1 VRDSGL
7 SSAAR
12 EPFNARVMIWVV
24 AAAIVAVIAFLFL
37 STYAPEGPDG
47 NNGGAHAFS
56 KSAIGYAGFVKLET
70 ERGIHV
76 DMATDESALKTDGL
90 LILTPEGFQDPE
102 ALAKIVRE
110 RDGNPTLIILPKHE
124 AVPNVWHK
132 GWVYAGDLLP
142 AKTLE
147 QLLSKMMAA
156 KITRLRTTATATFD
170 HAARA
175 TPIFVNQPNVQVI
188 AASGV
193 TPIFTDDLYPD
204 TLARNHF
211 VMVRA
216 PTNIF
221 ILADPDLMNNVGL
234 ADPMRAYGAA
244 RLIDNLIPSGQ
255 RNITFDVTLN
265 GFSRGRGLLEM
276 ALRPPFL
283 ALTLCLLVAAI
294 LALLNGL
301 LRFGPAMPDLR
312 AIPRGKRALVTNT
325 ADLLKMSRREHAVG
339 GRYVALIRD
348 LAAKQ
353 YGLPPTMDA
362 EAVTTR
368 LDALNTGGARF
379 SDLAYR
385 AEYAENRAELLNA
398 AKDLD
403 TWRRRL

>member
-1 VRDSGL
+1 MSDNGL
-7 SSAAR
+7 PSAAR
-12 EPFNARVMIWVV
+12 EPFNARLMIWVV
-24 AAAIVAVIAFLFL
+24 AAAIVAVVASLFL
-37 STYAPEGPDG
+37 STYAPEMPDG
-47 NNGGAHAFS
+47 KDGGAHALS
-56 KSAIGYAGFVKLET
+56 KSATGYAGLVKLEA

-76 DMATDESALKTDGL
+76 NLATDESALKTDDL
-90 LILTPEGFQDPE
+90 LVLTPEQYQDPE

-110 RDGNPTLIILPKHE
+110 RDGSPTLIVLPKHLV
-124 AVPNVWHK
+124 VPNIWHK

-142 AKTLE
+142 AEMVE

-156 KITRLRTTATATFD
+156 KITRVRATATATFD
-170 HAARA
+170 GAAHA
-175 TPIFVNQPNVQVI
+175 TPIFVNEPKLQVI

-221 ILADPDLMNNVGL
+221 ILADPDLINNHAI
-234 ADPMRAYGAA
+234 ADPMRAFGAV
-244 RLIDNLIPSGQ
+244 RLIDTLVPNGQ
-255 RNITFDVTLN
+255 RSITFDVTLN
-265 GFSRGRGLLEM
+265 GFSHGRGLFDM

-283 ALTLCLLVAAI
+283 ALTISLLVAAA

-301 LRFGPAMPDLR
+301 MRFGPAMPDVR

-325 ADLLKMSRREHAVG
+325 ADLLKMSRREHKVG

-348 LAAKQ
+348 LAANQ
-353 YGLPPTMDA
+353 YGLPQTMDA

-368 LDALNTGGARF
+368 LDALNAGGLRF
-379 SDLAYR
+379 SELAYR
-385 AEYAENRAELLNA
+385 AEYAANSTELINA

-403 TWRRRL
+403 RWRRRL